1 MKNNAFEEESVMD
14 FFCKNTSHILPY
26 EASLILSI
34 IKTFDYDALVK
45 ADMKILEDMA
55 NAIETKNSMEVE
67 ADYSGLEIDIK
78 ASIEYR
84 QNIHSA
90 IKHLLER
97 TKEPSV
103 SEILEEAIGND
114 DESPDDAPAPIKP

>member
-1 MKNNAFEEESVMD
+1 
-14 FFCKNTSHILPY
+14 
-26 EASLILSI
+26 
-34 IKTFDYDALVK
+34 
-45 ADMKILEDMA
+45 
-55 NAIETKNSMEVE
+55 MEVE

-84 QNIHSA
+84 QNIHGA
-90 IKHLLER
+90 IKHLLES